1 MNIYFSENVKR
12 MRKEKDLT
20 QETLAEALGVSF
32 QTISKWERGES
43 YPDLSMLS
51 VISSFFSV
59 SVDVLL
65 GIDKAHTEETIKKY
79 VDMFDN
85 MKLKDARSVLSEYG
99 KAVKE
104 FPNEYPILV
113 RYMELLQ
120 IAESG
125 ETNPNLELISTQ
137 IASTYEKIQNYC
149 TVDAIRIRSKR
160 LMIEHLMR
168 KYQRLGFDKEYLQ
181 QAKTIAD
188 SLPSMSDSKESVLP
202 ELDFDPKNHDFSK
215 WYENRQRAIEEF
227 SYHLQNAIISYCY
240 YDNAFTPEYK
250 IEAINHMNGI
260 FRMTDSESQ
269 PSKNRIH
276 LIYNYGHLGHLY
288 AEIGDDEKAIH
299 YLRLAA
305 EQSVSF
311 DNLPESERIA
321 LYYEREERFKK
332 MSMRERMFE
341 LMTEHYPLSD
351 EFKAKPEFREILDIL
366 RQIKI

>member
-12 MRKEKDLT
+12 MRIEKDLT

-59 SVDVLL
+59 SVDVLR
-65 GIDKAHTEETIKKY
+65 GNNKAHTEETIKKY

-120 IAESG
+120 IVKGG
-125 ETNPNLELISTQ
+125 ETKQDHERISNQ
-137 IASTYEKIQNYC
+137 MAAFYEKIQKYC
-149 TVDAIRIRSKR
+149 TDDAIRIRSKR
-160 LMIEHLMR
+160 LMIEHLMH
-168 KYQRLGFDKEYLQ
+168 KYQCYGFDKEYLQ

-188 SLPSMSDSKESVLP
+188 SLPSMNDSKESVLP
-202 ELDFDPKNHDFSK
+202 DLDFDPKNHDFQK
-215 WYENRQRAIEEF
+215 WYENRQRAIEEL

-250 IEAINHMNGI
+250 IEVIKHLNGI
-260 FRMTDSESQ
+260 FRMTDSETH

-288 AEIGDDEKAIH
+288 AEIGDIEEAFH

-305 EQSVSF
+305 EQAVLF
-311 DNLPESERIA
+311 DTLPEAERLA
-321 LYYEREERFKK
+321 LLYEREERFRDMNLSK
-332 MSMRERMFE
+332 RMYE
-341 LMTEHYPLSD
+341 LMTKHYPLSED
-351 EFKAKPEFREILDIL
+351 LKAKPEFQEILEIL
-366 RQIKI
+366 K

>member
-12 MRKEKDLT
+12 LRKEKDLT
-20 QETLAEALGVSF
+20 QEVLAEALGVSF

-43 YPDLSMLS
+43 YPDIAMLP

-65 GIDKAHTEETIKKY
+65 GVDKSRTEERIKKY

-85 MKLKDARSVLSEYG
+85 MNLKDARSVLNEYG
-99 KAVKE
+99 KAVKD
-104 FPNEYPILV
+104 FPNEYSILI

-125 ETNPNLELISTQ
+125 ESKSDLDRISSQ
-137 IASTYEKIQNYC
+137 IVSTYERIQNFC

-168 KYQRLGFDKEYLQ
+168 KYQRLEFDKEYLQ

-188 SLPSMSDSKESVLP
+188 SLPSMSDSKEYVLP
-202 ELDFDPKNHDFSK
+202 ELDFDPKNFDSSK
-215 WYENRQRAIEEF
+215 WYENRQRAIEEL
-227 SYHLQNAIISYCY
+227 SYLLQNEIISYCY
-240 YDNAFTPEYK
+240 YDKNFTPEYK
-250 IEAINHMNGI
+250 IEVIKHLNGI
-260 FRMTDSESQ
+260 FRMTDNETH

-305 EQSVSF
+305 EQAVLF
-311 DNLPESERIA
+311 DTLPEAEKLA
-321 LYYEREERFKK
+321 LFYEREERFRN
-332 MSMRERMFE
+332 MSLSKRIYE
-341 LMTEHYPLSD
+341 LMTKHYPLSED
-351 EFKAKPEFREILDIL
+351 FKAKPEFQEILEIL
-366 RQIKI
+366 K